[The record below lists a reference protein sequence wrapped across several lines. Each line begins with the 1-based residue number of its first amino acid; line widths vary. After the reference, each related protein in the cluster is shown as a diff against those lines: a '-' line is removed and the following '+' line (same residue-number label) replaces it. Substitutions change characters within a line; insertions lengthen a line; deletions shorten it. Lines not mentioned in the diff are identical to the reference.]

1 MQKQMSEFLTTRFGV
16 LKMCVMQ
23 WLIAK
28 INKNNKLM
36 LRAEDVL
43 ILIKLE
49 TKSC

>member
-1 MQKQMSEFLTTRFGV
+1 MRRTLVSYSI
-16 LKMCVMQ
+16 CVMQ

-28 INKNNKLM
+28 IIKKNNMM

-49 TKSC
+49 TKSY